1 MRSSW
6 SVLILASSL
15 ALSAGANAA
24 PRHNPCA
31 VGEPRPMANL
41 YFGLSIKGAPDL
53 TDGQFSDFLDREVS
67 TRFPDGLT
75 VLAAQGRWRSDSGQM
90 VREPSKVVQIIMS
103 GKPDDLAKLD
113 AVREAYK
120 REFHQESV
128 LEVVAKTCAA
138 F

>member
-1 MRSSW
+1 MRIW
-6 SVLILASSL
+6 GTAMLAASL
-15 ALSAGANAA
+15 ALSACAHGGQG
-24 PRHNPCA
+24 RNPYA
-31 VGEPRPMANL
+31 VGERRSLANL

-53 TDGQFSDFLDREVS
+53 TDEQFSDFLDKEVS

-75 VLAAQGRWRSDSGQM
+75 VLPAQGRWRSDSGQL
-90 VREPSKVVQIIMS
+90 VREPSKVVQIVMS

-113 AVREAYK
+113 AVREAYR

-128 LEVVAKTCAA
+128 LEVLTKTCAA

>member
-1 MRSSW
+1 MRGW
-6 SVLILASSL
+6 GAL
-15 ALSAGANAA
+15 ALAGSLMLSACASTG
-24 PRHNPCA
+24 HSSNPCA
-31 VGEPRPMANL
+31 VGERRSLANL

-53 TDGQFSDFLDREVS
+53 SDEQFSDFLDKEVS

-75 VLAAQGRWRSDSGQM
+75 VLAAQGRWRSDIGQM

-113 AVREAYK
+113 AVRDAYK